1 MDNIIQP
8 NKFELK
14 LDTLDPSQYAAV
26 TSEKEN
32 ILLKAPAGSGKA
44 LDNNTNVLTSKG
56 WKKISDLT
64 LNDLVA
70 GSDGLFHQLIGIYPQ
85 GLKQVYKVVFSD
97 DSIIRCSPDHLWTY
111 QTKNQRDAHCN
122 DFKYSKTKTTK
133 EILESETIKNNNGS
147 WNIYIPMIKPIHF
160 PNNDLPIDP
169 YLLGVLLGD
178 GCWTGDGIK
187 FTCAE
192 KDLLEKVEN
201 ILQKYQCSLQYI
213 GQYDYG
219 IHGEKGFGYNNCQ
232 DYVGAT
238 ITALGLRGTNSHTK
252 FIPSIYLFTTE
263 ENRIA
268 LLQGLIDTD
277 GYCQASEYDI
287 TLASKQLILDI
298 KFLCESLGF
307 TATYSEKMS
316 TCNGKNCGIVY
327 RLRIKTSKAYPKIHT
342 TLNKD
347 SRWKKG
353 QTSARRTIRKIIPT
367 DEFVEMTCIAIDSPD
382 HLFVIDNCIV
392 THNTKS
398 LISAIATYRYNYLND
413 RICAITYTR
422 AARAEM
428 EQRLNDMGIHDV
440 EVTTIHVWARNL
452 LQDFSIKYNF
462 KIKILQEPQIKD
474 ILQELVDEYIKHS
487 RICSINIEILYSFIM
502 GNKNMDVKDSFKK
515 TLIAL
520 ETRYIKYK
528 RDNVLYDFTD
538 YPLYLYDVL
547 NTFDESINNIDALF
561 VDEYQDVDEIQFEL
575 FKKVNANKK
584 FFVGDSWQ
592 SIFAFRGADGAVFTK
607 TKGFEEY
614 KLVCNYRSYQ
624 EIIDYAVTVYLALR
638 DKAAAEDN
646 CYISEV
652 MWSRPSTVKCIRGPG
667 GSVIV
672 INPFG
677 RNVKFE
683 KDLEHKINTL
693 EEFKTFMSNRPM
705 ILCRTNK
712 QVKYLTDAGY
722 FEASTVH
729 QAKGLEYDNV
739 LVIDSTISS
748 LEDLNIAYVALTRAR
763 NKLFVVNWQQFELLF
778 NMYWR

>member
-32 ILLKAPAGSGKA
+32 ILLKAPAGSGK
-44 LDNNTNVLTSKG
+44 
-56 WKKISDLT
+56 
-64 LNDLVA
+64 
-70 GSDGLFHQLIGIYPQ
+70 
-85 GLKQVYKVVFSD
+85 
-97 DSIIRCSPDHLWTY
+97 
-111 QTKNQRDAHCN
+111 
-122 DFKYSKTKTTK
+122 
-133 EILESETIKNNNGS
+133 
-147 WNIYIPMIKPIHF
+147 
-160 PNNDLPIDP
+160 
-169 YLLGVLLGD
+169 
-178 GCWTGDGIK
+178 
-187 FTCAE
+187 
-192 KDLLEKVEN
+192 
-201 ILQKYQCSLQYI
+201 
-213 GQYDYG
+213 
-219 IHGEKGFGYNNCQ
+219 
-232 DYVGAT
+232 
-238 ITALGLRGTNSHTK
+238 
-252 FIPSIYLFTTE
+252 
-263 ENRIA
+263 
-268 LLQGLIDTD
+268 
-277 GYCQASEYDI
+277 
-287 TLASKQLILDI
+287 
-298 KFLCESLGF
+298 
-307 TATYSEKMS
+307 
-316 TCNGKNCGIVY
+316 
-327 RLRIKTSKAYPKIHT
+327 
-342 TLNKD
+342 
-347 SRWKKG
+347 
-353 QTSARRTIRKIIPT
+353 
-367 DEFVEMTCIAIDSPD
+367 
-382 HLFVIDNCIV
+382 
-392 THNTKS
+392 TKS

-487 RICSINIEILYSFIM
+487 RIRSINIEILYSFIM

-652 MWSRPSTVKCIRGPG
+652 MWSRPSTVKCIRGSG
-667 GSVIV
+667 GSVAV